1 MGLEVGAATAGSM
14 SGMHCEL
21 VDTRATKPDAVIWG
35 HGYGIVV
42 NEHCKRFYDEGQ
54 RHLFATFEMIALYTW
69 RDQNQK
75 AYFVTDKV
83 IMDRFRPGWVYDTT
97 DKDPE
102 ESDTI
107 EGLAEKLG
115 LDPKE
120 LKKTVD
126 EYNAALVTLQR
137 TGSNLQEISHSL
149 TFQPVGSTTKSLIS
163 WHWTAR
169 VQQGKI
175 QSTQAKQPFLRACQ
189 RNG

>member
-1 MGLEVGAATAGSM
+1 MGLEVGAAVAGSM

-21 VDTRATKPDAVIWG
+21 VDTRAKKPDAVIWG
-35 HGYGIVV
+35 HNYGIVV

-75 AYFVTDKV
+75 AYFVTDKP

-97 DKDPE
+97 DQEPE

-126 EYNAALVTLQR
+126 EYN
-137 TGSNLQEISHSL
+137 
-149 TFQPVGSTTKSLIS
+149 
-163 WHWTAR
+163 
-169 VQQGKI
+169 
-175 QSTQAKQPFLRACQ
+175 QA
-189 RNG
+189 